1 MAAQFYFSRDT
12 KVYLTPAGSTAV
24 AWEIPVLDGFSFSQA
39 TNTSEITLAEAS
51 SGTNKSRRGRQMFT
65 DSFAPAEWSFSTYM
79 RPFLGKGDGSNAS
92 GAAAGAT
99 DWETSSVTTNKM
111 HAVEEALWAFF
122 IGASTFTAASGSTAG
137 SWNDG
142 VTNATSNLV
151 FDWTASELSAL
162 TEFDLYFELGGA
174 TAGNDVCYKIA
185 NCAVNEASIDFDI
198 DGIATIAWSG
208 FGKLISESGT
218 ATPSFTKEITEG
230 TTTTNNFIRN
240 RLTNLGI
247 TAADTSTFPGAGSG
261 VYNLVLT
268 GGNVTISNNLTYL
281 TPETLGVVNQPLGNV
296 TGTRSISGN
305 FTCYLDHTAGASAD
319 LFEDLIENTSGASS
333 ITNSFA
339 LTFGIGGASSVT
351 PSVQIELPQC
361 HFEVPAHSMDDIIS
375 LETNFHALPA
385 NLDPGTT
392 ADSYEIKVTYKGA
405 LA

>member
-51 SGTNKSRRGRQMFT
+51 SGTNKSRRSRQMFT
-65 DSFAPAEWSFSTYM
+65 DSYAPAEWSFSTYM
-79 RPFLGKGDGSNAS
+79 RPFGAVPAGSDTSLWEPSAS
-92 GAAAGAT
+92 ISG
-99 DWETSSVTTNKM
+99 NPQ

-122 IGASTFTAASGSTAG
+122 VGASTFTKGNGSTA
-137 SWNDG
+137 SAWNDG
-142 VTNATSNLV
+142 ITNSDTSMV
-151 FDWTASELSAL
+151 VDWTASELSTL

-208 FGKLISESGT
+208 FGKIITESGT
-218 ATPSFTKEITEG
+218 ATPSFTAEITEG
-230 TTTTNNFIRN
+230 TTTTSNFIRN

-268 GGNVTISNNLTYL
+268 GGNITISNNLTYL

-319 LFEDLIENTSGASS
+319 LFEDLIEATSV
-333 ITNSFA
+333 ITNSFD

-351 PSVQIELPQC
+351 PSVQIELPKC

-385 NLDPGTT
+385 SLDPGTG
-392 ADSYEIKVTYKGA
+392 ADNYEIKVTYKGA
-405 LA
+405 DLS

>member
-51 SGTNKSRRGRQMFT
+51 SGTNKSRRSRQMFT
-65 DSFAPAEWSFSTYM
+65 DSYAPAEWSLSTYM
-79 RPFLGKGDGSNAS
+79 RPFGAVPAGSDTSLWEPSAS
-92 GAAAGAT
+92 ISG
-99 DWETSSVTTNKM
+99 NPQ

-122 IGASTFTAASGSTAG
+122 VGASTFTKGNGSTA
-137 SWNDG
+137 SAWNDG
-142 VTNATSNLV
+142 VTNSDTSMV
-151 FDWTASELSAL
+151 VDWTASELSTL

-208 FGKLISESGT
+208 FGKIITESGT
-218 ATPSFTKEITEG
+218 ATPSFTAEITEG
-230 TTTTNNFIRN
+230 TTTTSNFIRN

-281 TPETLGVVNQPLGNV
+281 TPETLDVNL
-296 TGTRSISGN
+296 
-305 FTCYLDHTAGASAD
+305 
-319 LFEDLIENTSGASS
+319 
-333 ITNSFA
+333 
-339 LTFGIGGASSVT
+339 
-351 PSVQIELPQC
+351 
-361 HFEVPAHSMDDIIS
+361 
-375 LETNFHALPA
+375 
-385 NLDPGTT
+385 
-392 ADSYEIKVTYKGA
+392 
-405 LA
+405 

>member
-51 SGTNKSRRGRQMFT
+51 SGTNKSRRSRQMFT
-65 DSFAPAEWSFSTYM
+65 DSYAPAEWSFSTYM
-79 RPFLGKGDGSNAS
+79 RPFGAVPAGSDTSLWEPSAS
-92 GAAAGAT
+92 ISG
-99 DWETSSVTTNKM
+99 NPQ

-122 IGASTFTAASGSTAG
+122 VGASTFTKGNGSTA
-137 SWNDG
+137 SAWNDG
-142 VTNATSNLV
+142 VTNSDTSMV
-151 FDWTASELSAL
+151 VDWTASELSTL

-208 FGKLISESGT
+208 FGKIITESGT
-218 ATPSFTKEITEG
+218 ATPSFTAEITEG
-230 TTTTNNFIRN
+230 TTTTSNFIRN

-268 GGNVTISNNLTYL
+268 GGNITISNNLTYL

-296 TGTRSISGN
+296 TGTRTISGN

-319 LFEDLIENTSGASS
+319 LFEDLIEATSV
-333 ITNSFA
+333 ITNSFD

-351 PSVQIELPQC
+351 PSVQIELPKC
-361 HFEVPAHSMDDIIS
+361 HFEVPAHSMDDVIS

-385 NLDPGTT
+385 SLDPGTG
-392 ADSYEIKVTYKGA
+392 ADNYEIKVTYKGA
-405 LA
+405 DLS

>member
-51 SGTNKSRRGRQMFT
+51 SGTNKSRRSRQMFT
-65 DSFAPAEWSFSTYM
+65 DSYAPAEWSFSTYM
-79 RPFLGKGDGSNAS
+79 RPFGAVPAGSDTSLWEPSAS
-92 GAAAGAT
+92 ISG
-99 DWETSSVTTNKM
+99 NPQ

-122 IGASTFTAASGSTAG
+122 VGASTFTKGNGSTA
-137 SWNDG
+137 SAWNDG
-142 VTNATSNLV
+142 VTNSDTSMV
-151 FDWTASELSAL
+151 VDWTASELSTL

-208 FGKLISESGT
+208 FGKIITESGT
-218 ATPSFTKEITEG
+218 ATPSFTAEITEG
-230 TTTTNNFIRN
+230 TTTTSNFIRN

-268 GGNVTISNNLTYL
+268 GGNITISNNLTYL

-319 LFEDLIENTSGASS
+319 LFEDLIEATSV
-333 ITNSFA
+333 ITNSFD

-351 PSVQIELPQC
+351 PSVQIELPKC
-361 HFEVPAHSMDDIIS
+361 HFEVPAHSMDDVIS

-385 NLDPGTT
+385 SLDPGTG
-392 ADSYEIKVTYKGA
+392 ADNYEIKVTYKGA
-405 LA
+405 DLS

>member
-51 SGTNKSRRGRQMFT
+51 SGTNKSRRSRQMFT
-65 DSFAPAEWSFSTYM
+65 DSYAPAEWSFSTYM
-79 RPFLGKGDGSNAS
+79 RPFGAVPAGSDTSLWEPSAS
-92 GAAAGAT
+92 ISG
-99 DWETSSVTTNKM
+99 NPQ

-122 IGASTFTAASGSTAG
+122 VGASTFTKGNGSTA
-137 SWNDG
+137 SAWNDG
-142 VTNATSNLV
+142 ITNSDTSMV
-151 FDWTASELSAL
+151 VDWTASELSTL

-174 TAGNDVCYKIA
+174 TSGNDVCYKIA

-208 FGKLISESGT
+208 FGKIITESGT
-218 ATPSFTKEITEG
+218 ATPSFTAEITEG
-230 TTTTNNFIRN
+230 TTTTSNFIRN

-268 GGNVTISNNLTYL
+268 GGNITISNNLTYL

-296 TGTRSISGN
+296 TGTRTISGN

-319 LFEDLIENTSGASS
+319 LFEDLIEATSV
-333 ITNSFA
+333 ITNSFD

-351 PSVQIELPQC
+351 PSVQIELPKC
-361 HFEVPAHSMDDIIS
+361 HFEVPAHSMDDVIS

-385 NLDPGTT
+385 SLDPGTG
-392 ADSYEIKVTYKGA
+392 ADNYEIKVTYKGA
-405 LA
+405 DLS

>member
-51 SGTNKSRRGRQMFT
+51 SGTNKSRRSRQMFT
-65 DSFAPAEWSFSTYM
+65 DSYAPAEWSFSTYM
-79 RPFLGKGDGSNAS
+79 RPFGAVPAGSDTTLWEPSAS
-92 GAAAGAT
+92 ISG
-99 DWETSSVTTNKM
+99 NPQ

-122 IGASTFTAASGSTAG
+122 VGASTFTLGNGSTA
-137 SWNDG
+137 SAWNDG
-142 VTNATSNLV
+142 ITNSDSTMIV
-151 FDWTASELSAL
+151 DWTASELSTL

-208 FGKLISESGT
+208 FGKIITESGT
-218 ATPSFTKEITEG
+218 ATPSFTAEITEG
-230 TTTTNNFIRN
+230 TTTTSNFIRN

-268 GGNVTISNNLTYL
+268 GGNITISNNLTYL

-319 LFEDLIENTSGASS
+319 LFEDLIEATSV
-333 ITNSFA
+333 ITNSFD

-351 PSVQIELPQC
+351 PSVQIELPKC
-361 HFEVPAHSMDDIIS
+361 HFEVPAHSMDDVIS

-385 NLDPGTT
+385 SLDPGTG
-392 ADSYEIKVTYKGA
+392 ADNYEIKVTYKGA
-405 LA
+405 DLS

>member
-24 AWEIPVLDGFSFSQA
+24 AWEISVLDGFSFSQA

-51 SGTNKSRRGRQMFT
+51 SGTNKSRRSRQMFT
-65 DSFAPAEWSFSTYM
+65 DSYAPAEWSFSTYM
-79 RPFLGKGDGSNAS
+79 RPFGAVPAGSDTTLWEPSAS
-92 GAAAGAT
+92 ISG
-99 DWETSSVTTNKM
+99 NPQ

-122 IGASTFTAASGSTAG
+122 VGASTFTKGNGSTA
-137 SWNDG
+137 SAWDDG
-142 VTNATSNLV
+142 ITNSDSTMV
-151 FDWTASELSAL
+151 VDWTASELSTL

-174 TAGNDVCYKIA
+174 TSGNDVCYKIA

-208 FGKLISESGT
+208 FGKLITESGT
-218 ATPSFTKEITEG
+218 ATPSFTAEITEG
-230 TTTTNNFIRN
+230 TTTTSNFIRN

-268 GGNVTISNNLTYL
+268 GGNITISNNLTYL

-319 LFEDLIENTSGASS
+319 LFEDLIEATSV
-333 ITNSFA
+333 ITNSFD

-351 PSVQIELPQC
+351 PSVQIELPKC
-361 HFEVPAHSMDDIIS
+361 HFEVPAHSMDDVIS

-385 NLDPGTT
+385 SLDPGTG
-392 ADSYEIKVTYKGA
+392 ADNYEIKVTYKGA
-405 LA
+405 DLS

>member
-51 SGTNKSRRGRQMFT
+51 SGTNKSRRSRQMFT
-65 DSFAPAEWSFSTYM
+65 DSYAPAEWSFSTYM
-79 RPFLGKGDGSNAS
+79 RPFGAVPAGSDTTLWEPSAS
-92 GAAAGAT
+92 ISG
-99 DWETSSVTTNKM
+99 NPQ

-122 IGASTFTAASGSTAG
+122 VGASTFTKGNGSTG
-137 SWNDG
+137 SAWNDG
-142 VTNATSNLV
+142 ITNSDTTMV
-151 FDWTASELSAL
+151 VDWTASEISTL

-174 TAGNDVCYKIA
+174 TSGNDVCYKIA

-208 FGKLISESGT
+208 FGKVISESGT
-218 ATPSFTKEITEG
+218 ATPSFTAEITEG
-230 TTTTNNFIRN
+230 TTTTTNFIRN

-247 TAADTSTFPGAGSG
+247 TAADTTTFPGAGSG

-268 GGNVTISNNLTYL
+268 GGNITISNNLTYL

-319 LFEDLIENTSGASS
+319 LFEDLIEATSVV
-333 ITNSFA
+333 TNSFD
-339 LTFGIGGASSVT
+339 LSFGIGGASSIT
-351 PSVQIELPQC
+351 PSVQVELPKC
-361 HFEVPAHSMDDIIS
+361 HFEVPAHSMDDVIS

-385 NLDPGTT
+385 SLDPGTG
-392 ADSYEIKVTYKGA
+392 ADNYEIKVTYKGA
-405 LA
+405 DLS

>member
-51 SGTNKSRRGRQMFT
+51 SGTNKSRRSRQMFT
-65 DSFAPAEWSFSTYM
+65 DSYAPAEWSFSTYM
-79 RPFLGKGDGSNAS
+79 RPFGAVPAGSDTSLWEPSSSIS
-92 GAAAGAT
+92 G
-99 DWETSSVTTNKM
+99 NPQ

-122 IGASTFTAASGSTAG
+122 VGASTFTLGNGSTA
-137 SWNDG
+137 SAWNDG
-142 VTNATSNLV
+142 ITNSDSTMV
-151 FDWTASELSAL
+151 VDWTASELSTL

-174 TAGNDVCYKIA
+174 TSGNDVCYKIA

-218 ATPSFTKEITEG
+218 ATPSFTAEITEG
-230 TTTTNNFIRN
+230 TTTTSNFIRN

-268 GGNVTISNNLTYL
+268 GGNITISNNLTYL
-281 TPETLGVVNQPLGNV
+281 TPETLGTVNQPLGNV
-296 TGTRSISGN
+296 TGTRTISGN

-319 LFEDLIENTSGASS
+319 LFEDLIEATSV
-333 ITNSFA
+333 ITNSFD

-351 PSVQIELPQC
+351 PSVQIELPKC

-385 NLDPGTT
+385 NLDPGTG
-392 ADSYEIKVTYKGA
+392 ADNYEIKVTYKGA
-405 LA
+405 DLS

>member
-51 SGTNKSRRGRQMFT
+51 SGTNKSRRSRQMFT
-65 DSFAPAEWSFSTYM
+65 DSYAPAEWSFSTYM
-79 RPFLGKGDGSNAS
+79 RPFGAVPAGSDTTLWEPSAS
-92 GAAAGAT
+92 ISG
-99 DWETSSVTTNKM
+99 NPQ

-122 IGASTFTAASGSTAG
+122 VGASTFTKGNGSTA
-137 SWNDG
+137 SAWNDG
-142 VTNATSNLV
+142 VTNSDTSMV
-151 FDWTASELSAL
+151 VDWTASELSTL

-208 FGKLISESGT
+208 FGKIITESGT
-218 ATPSFTKEITEG
+218 ATPSFTAEITEG
-230 TTTTNNFIRN
+230 TTTTSNFIRN

-319 LFEDLIENTSGASS
+319 LFEDLIEATSV
-333 ITNSFA
+333 ITNSFD

-351 PSVQIELPQC
+351 PSVQIELPKC
-361 HFEVPAHSMDDIIS
+361 HFEVPAHSMDDVIS

-385 NLDPGTT
+385 SLDPGTG
-392 ADSYEIKVTYKGA
+392 ADNYEIKVTYKGA
-405 LA
+405 DLS

>member
-51 SGTNKSRRGRQMFT
+51 SGTNKSRRSRQMFT
-65 DSFAPAEWSFSTYM
+65 DSYAPAEWSFSTYM
-79 RPFLGKGDGSNAS
+79 RPFGAVPAGSDTTLWEPSAS
-92 GAAAGAT
+92 ISG
-99 DWETSSVTTNKM
+99 NPQ

-122 IGASTFTAASGSTAG
+122 VGASTFTKGNGSTA
-137 SWNDG
+137 SAWNDG
-142 VTNATSNLV
+142 VTNSDTSMV
-151 FDWTASELSAL
+151 VDWTASELSTL

-208 FGKLISESGT
+208 FGKIITESGT
-218 ATPSFTKEITEG
+218 ATPSFTAEITEG
-230 TTTTNNFIRN
+230 TTTTSNFIRN

-268 GGNVTISNNLTYL
+268 GGNITISNNLTYL

-296 TGTRSISGN
+296 TGTRTISGN

-319 LFEDLIENTSGASS
+319 LFEDLIEATSV
-333 ITNSFA
+333 ITNSFD

-351 PSVQIELPQC
+351 PSVQIELPKC
-361 HFEVPAHSMDDIIS
+361 HFEVPAHSMDDVIS

-385 NLDPGTT
+385 SLDPGTG
-392 ADSYEIKVTYKGA
+392 ADNYEIKVTYKGA
-405 LA
+405 DLS

>member
-51 SGTNKSRRGRQMFT
+51 SGTNKSRRSRQMFT
-65 DSFAPAEWSFSTYM
+65 DSYAPAEWSFSTYM
-79 RPFLGKGDGSNAS
+79 RPFGAVPAGSDTTLWEPSAS
-92 GAAAGAT
+92 ISG
-99 DWETSSVTTNKM
+99 NPQ

-122 IGASTFTAASGSTAG
+122 VGASTFTKGNGSTA
-137 SWNDG
+137 SAWNDG
-142 VTNATSNLV
+142 VTNSDTSMV
-151 FDWTASELSAL
+151 VDWTASELSTL

-208 FGKLISESGT
+208 FGKIITESGT
-218 ATPSFTKEITEG
+218 ATPSFTAEITEG
-230 TTTTNNFIRN
+230 TTTTSNFIRN

-268 GGNVTISNNLTYL
+268 GGNITISNNLTYL

-319 LFEDLIENTSGASS
+319 LFEDLIEATSV
-333 ITNSFA
+333 ITNSFD

-351 PSVQIELPQC
+351 PSVQIELPKC
-361 HFEVPAHSMDDIIS
+361 HFEVPAHSMDDVIS

-385 NLDPGTT
+385 SLDPGTG
-392 ADSYEIKVTYKGA
+392 ADNYEIKVTYKGA
-405 LA
+405 DLS

>member
-79 RPFLGKGDGSNAS
+79 RPFASTPAGSDTTLWEPSAS
-92 GAAAGAT
+92 IA
-99 DWETSSVTTNKM
+99 DNPQ
-111 HAVEEALWAFF
+111 HAVEEPLWAFMV
-122 IGASTFTAASGSTAG
+122 GAATFALGSGSTA
-137 SWNDG
+137 SAWNDG
-142 VTNATSNLV
+142 ITNSDTNMIV
-151 FDWTASELSAL
+151 DWSASELSTL

-208 FGKLISESGT
+208 FGKSITESGA
-218 ATPSFTKEITEG
+218 ATPTFTAEIDEAVDSTA
-230 TTTTNNFIRN
+230 NFIRN
-240 RLTNLGI
+240 RLTNLTV
-247 TAADTSTFPGAGSG
+247 TAADTTTFPGSSGGSYG
-261 VYNLVLT
+261 LVLT
-268 GGNVTISNNLTYL
+268 GGNITISNNLTYL
-281 TPETLGVVNQPLGNV
+281 TPETLGVINLPLGNV
-296 TGTRSISGN
+296 TGTRSITGN
-305 FTCYLDHTAGASAD
+305 FTCYLDHTSGASAD
-319 LFEDLIENTSGASS
+319 LFEDLVENTTGSSS

-339 LTFGIGGASSVT
+339 LTFGIGGGTSAAHN
-351 PSVQIELPQC
+351 VQVALPKC
-361 HFEVPAHSMDDIIS
+361 HLEVPSHSMDDIIS

-385 NLDPGTT
+385 NLDPGAT
-392 ADSYEIKVTYKGA
+392 ADSYEIKLTYKGA
-405 LA
+405 

>member
-51 SGTNKSRRGRQMFT
+51 SGTNKSRRSRQMFT
-65 DSFAPAEWSFSTYM
+65 DSYAPAEWSFSTYM
-79 RPFLGKGDGSNAS
+79 RPFGAVPAGSDTTLWEPSAS
-92 GAAAGAT
+92 ISG
-99 DWETSSVTTNKM
+99 NPQ

-122 IGASTFTAASGSTAG
+122 VGASTFTKGNGSTA
-137 SWNDG
+137 SAWNDG
-142 VTNATSNLV
+142 VTNSDTSMV
-151 FDWTASELSAL
+151 VDWTASELSTL

-208 FGKLISESGT
+208 FGKIITESGT
-218 ATPSFTKEITEG
+218 ATPSFTAEITEG
-230 TTTTNNFIRN
+230 TTTTSNFIRN

-268 GGNVTISNNLTYL
+268 GGNITISNNLTYL

-296 TGTRSISGN
+296 TGTRPLSGN

-319 LFEDLIENTSGASS
+319 LFEDLIEATSV
-333 ITNSFA
+333 ITNSFD

-351 PSVQIELPQC
+351 PSVQIELPKC
-361 HFEVPAHSMDDIIS
+361 HFEVPAHSMDDVIS

-385 NLDPGTT
+385 SLDPGTG
-392 ADSYEIKVTYKGA
+392 ADNYEIKVTYKGA
-405 LA
+405 DLS

>member
-51 SGTNKSRRGRQMFT
+51 SGTNKSRRSRQMFT
-65 DSFAPAEWSFSTYM
+65 DSYAPAEWSFSTYM
-79 RPFLGKGDGSNAS
+79 RPFGAVPAGSDTTLWEPSAS
-92 GAAAGAT
+92 ISG
-99 DWETSSVTTNKM
+99 NPQ

-122 IGASTFTAASGSTAG
+122 VGASTFTKGNGSTA
-137 SWNDG
+137 SAWNDG
-142 VTNATSNLV
+142 ITNSDSSMV
-151 FDWTASELSAL
+151 VDWTASELSTL

-174 TAGNDVCYKIA
+174 TSGNDVCYKIA

-208 FGKLISESGT
+208 FGKIITESGT
-218 ATPSFTKEITEG
+218 ATPSFTAEITEG
-230 TTTTNNFIRN
+230 TTTTSNFIRN

-268 GGNVTISNNLTYL
+268 GGNITISNNLTYL

-296 TGTRSISGN
+296 TGTRTISGN

-319 LFEDLIENTSGASS
+319 LFEDLIEATSV
-333 ITNSFA
+333 ITNSFD

-351 PSVQIELPQC
+351 PSVQIELPKC
-361 HFEVPAHSMDDIIS
+361 HFEVPAHSMDDVIS

-385 NLDPGTT
+385 SLDPGTG
-392 ADSYEIKVTYKGA
+392 ADNYEIKVTYKGA
-405 LA
+405 DLS

>member
-51 SGTNKSRRGRQMFT
+51 SGTNKSRRSRQMFT
-65 DSFAPAEWSFSTYM
+65 DSYAPAEWSFSTYM
-79 RPFLGKGDGSNAS
+79 RPFGAVPAGSDTTLWEPSAS
-92 GAAAGAT
+92 ISG
-99 DWETSSVTTNKM
+99 NPQ

-122 IGASTFTAASGSTAG
+122 VGASTFTKGNGSTA
-137 SWNDG
+137 SAWNDG
-142 VTNATSNLV
+142 VTNSDTSMV
-151 FDWTASELSAL
+151 VDWTASELSTL

-208 FGKLISESGT
+208 FGKIITDSGT
-218 ATPSFTKEITEG
+218 ATPSFTAEITEG
-230 TTTTNNFIRN
+230 TTTTSNFIRN

-268 GGNVTISNNLTYL
+268 GGNITISNNLTYL

-296 TGTRSISGN
+296 TGTRTISGN

-319 LFEDLIENTSGASS
+319 LFEDLIDATSV
-333 ITNSFA
+333 ITNSFD

-351 PSVQIELPQC
+351 PSVQIELPKC
-361 HFEVPAHSMDDIIS
+361 HFEVPAHSMDDVIS

-385 NLDPGTT
+385 SLDPGTG
-392 ADSYEIKVTYKGA
+392 ADNYEIKVTYKGA
-405 LA
+405 DLS

>member
-51 SGTNKSRRGRQMFT
+51 SGTNKSRRSRQMFT
-65 DSFAPAEWSFSTYM
+65 DSYAPAEWSFSTYM
-79 RPFLGKGDGSNAS
+79 RPFGAVPAGSDTSLWEPSAS
-92 GAAAGAT
+92 ISG
-99 DWETSSVTTNKM
+99 NPQ

-122 IGASTFTAASGSTAG
+122 VGASTFTKGNGSTA
-137 SWNDG
+137 SAWNDG
-142 VTNATSNLV
+142 ITNSDTSMV
-151 FDWTASELSAL
+151 VDWTASELSTL
-162 TEFDLYFELGGA
+162 TEFDLYFELCGA

-208 FGKLISESGT
+208 FGKIITESGT
-218 ATPSFTKEITEG
+218 ATPSFTAEITEG
-230 TTTTNNFIRN
+230 TTTTSNFIRN

-268 GGNVTISNNLTYL
+268 GGNITISNNLTYL

-319 LFEDLIENTSGASS
+319 LFEDLIEATSV
-333 ITNSFA
+333 ITNSFD

-351 PSVQIELPQC
+351 PSVQIELPKC
-361 HFEVPAHSMDDIIS
+361 HFEVPAHSMDDVIS

-385 NLDPGTT
+385 SLDPGTG
-392 ADSYEIKVTYKGA
+392 ADNYEIKVTYKGA
-405 LA
+405 DLS

>member
-24 AWEIPVLDGFSFSQA
+24 AWELPVLDGFSFSQA

-51 SGTNKSRRGRQMFT
+51 SGTNKSRRSRQMFT
-65 DSFAPAEWSFSTYM
+65 DSYAPAEWSFSTYM
-79 RPFLGKGDGSNAS
+79 RPFGAVPAGSDTSLWEPSAS
-92 GAAAGAT
+92 ISG
-99 DWETSSVTTNKM
+99 NPQ

-122 IGASTFTAASGSTAG
+122 VGASTFTKGNGSTA
-137 SWNDG
+137 SAWNDG
-142 VTNATSNLV
+142 VTNSDTSMV
-151 FDWTASELSAL
+151 VDWTASELSTL

-208 FGKLISESGT
+208 FGKIITESGT
-218 ATPSFTKEITEG
+218 ATPSFTAEITEG
-230 TTTTNNFIRN
+230 TTTTSNFIRN

-268 GGNVTISNNLTYL
+268 GGNITISNNLTYL

-296 TGTRSISGN
+296 TGTRTISGN

-319 LFEDLIENTSGASS
+319 LFEDLIEATSV
-333 ITNSFA
+333 ITNSFD

-351 PSVQIELPQC
+351 PSVQIELPKC
-361 HFEVPAHSMDDIIS
+361 HFEVPAHSMDDVIS

-385 NLDPGTT
+385 SLDPGTG
-392 ADSYEIKVTYKGA
+392 ADNYEIKVTYKGA
-405 LA
+405 DLS

>member
-51 SGTNKSRRGRQMFT
+51 SGTNKSRRSRQMFT
-65 DSFAPAEWSFSTYM
+65 DSYAPAEWSFSTYM
-79 RPFLGKGDGSNAS
+79 RPFGAVPAGSDTTLWEPSAS
-92 GAAAGAT
+92 ISG
-99 DWETSSVTTNKM
+99 NPQ

-122 IGASTFTAASGSTAG
+122 VGASTFTLGNGSTA
-137 SWNDG
+137 SAWNDG
-142 VTNATSNLV
+142 ITNSDSTMV
-151 FDWTASELSAL
+151 VDWTASELSTL

-208 FGKLISESGT
+208 FGKIITESGT
-218 ATPSFTKEITEG
+218 ATPSFTAEITEG
-230 TTTTNNFIRN
+230 TTTTSNFIRN

-268 GGNVTISNNLTYL
+268 GGNITISNNLTYL

-296 TGTRSISGN
+296 TGTRTISGN

-319 LFEDLIENTSGASS
+319 LFEDLIEATSV
-333 ITNSFA
+333 ITNSFD

-351 PSVQIELPQC
+351 PSVQIELPKC
-361 HFEVPAHSMDDIIS
+361 HFEVPAHSMDDVIS

-385 NLDPGTT
+385 SLDPGTG
-392 ADSYEIKVTYKGA
+392 ADNYEIKVTYKGA
-405 LA
+405 DLS

>member
-51 SGTNKSRRGRQMFT
+51 SGTNKSRRSRQMFT
-65 DSFAPAEWSFSTYM
+65 DSYAPAEWSFSTYM
-79 RPFLGKGDGSNAS
+79 RPFGAVPAGSDTTLWEPSSSIS
-92 GAAAGAT
+92 G
-99 DWETSSVTTNKM
+99 NPQ

-122 IGASTFTAASGSTAG
+122 VGASTFTLGNGSTA
-137 SWNDG
+137 SAWNDG
-142 VTNATSNLV
+142 ITNSDTTMV
-151 FDWTASELSAL
+151 VDWTASELSAL

-174 TAGNDVCYKIA
+174 TSGNDVCYKIA

-208 FGKLISESGT
+208 FGKLITESGT
-218 ATPSFTKEITEG
+218 ATPSFTAEITEG
-230 TTTTNNFIRN
+230 TTTTSNFIRN

-268 GGNVTISNNLTYL
+268 GGNITISNNLTYL
-281 TPETLGVVNQPLGNV
+281 TPETLGTVNQPLGNV
-296 TGTRSISGN
+296 TGTRTISGN

-319 LFEDLIENTSGASS
+319 LFEDLIEATSV
-333 ITNSFA
+333 ITNSFD

-351 PSVQIELPQC
+351 PSVQIELPKC

-385 NLDPGTT
+385 NLDPGTG
-392 ADSYEIKVTYKGA
+392 ADNYEIKVTYKGA
-405 LA
+405 DLS

>member
-51 SGTNKSRRGRQMFT
+51 SGTNKSRRSRQMFT
-65 DSFAPAEWSFSTYM
+65 DSYAPAEWSFSTYM
-79 RPFLGKGDGSNAS
+79 RPFGAVPAGSDTSLWEPSVSIS
-92 GAAAGAT
+92 G
-99 DWETSSVTTNKM
+99 NPQ

-122 IGASTFTAASGSTAG
+122 VGASTFTLGNGSTA
-137 SWNDG
+137 SAWNDG
-142 VTNATSNLV
+142 ITNSDSTMV
-151 FDWTASELSAL
+151 VDWTASELSAL

-174 TAGNDVCYKIA
+174 TSGNDVCYKIA

-218 ATPSFTKEITEG
+218 ATPSFTAEITEG
-230 TTTTNNFIRN
+230 TTTTSNFIRN

-268 GGNVTISNNLTYL
+268 GGNITISNNLTYL
-281 TPETLGVVNQPLGNV
+281 TPETLGTVNQPLGNV
-296 TGTRSISGN
+296 TGTRTISGN
-305 FTCYLDHTAGASAD
+305 FTCYLDHTAGSSAD
-319 LFEDLIENTSGASS
+319 LFEDLIEATSV
-333 ITNSFA
+333 ITNSFDS
-339 LTFGIGGASSVT
+339 TFGIGGASSVT
-351 PSVQIELPQC
+351 PSVQIELPKC

-385 NLDPGTT
+385 SLDPGSG
-392 ADSYEIKVTYKGA
+392 ADNYEIKVTYKGA
-405 LA
+405 DLS

>member
-12 KVYLTPAGSTAV
+12 KVYLTPAGSTAI

-51 SGTNKSRRGRQMFT
+51 SGTNKSRRSRQMFT
-65 DSFAPAEWSFSTYM
+65 DSYAPAEWSFSTYM
-79 RPFLGKGDGSNAS
+79 RPFGAVPAGSDTSLWEPSAS
-92 GAAAGAT
+92 ISG
-99 DWETSSVTTNKM
+99 NPQ

-122 IGASTFTAASGSTAG
+122 VGASTFTKGNGSTA
-137 SWNDG
+137 SAWNDG
-142 VTNATSNLV
+142 VTNSDTSMV
-151 FDWTASELSAL
+151 VDWTASELSTL

-208 FGKLISESGT
+208 FGKIITESGT
-218 ATPSFTKEITEG
+218 ATPSFTAEITEG
-230 TTTTNNFIRN
+230 TTTTSNFIRN

-268 GGNVTISNNLTYL
+268 GGNITISNNLTYL
-281 TPETLGVVNQPLGNV
+281 SPETLGVVNQPLGNV

-319 LFEDLIENTSGASS
+319 LFEDLIEATSV
-333 ITNSFA
+333 ITNSFD

-351 PSVQIELPQC
+351 PSVQIELPKC
-361 HFEVPAHSMDDIIS
+361 HFEVPAHSMDDVIS

-385 NLDPGTT
+385 SLDPGTG
-392 ADSYEIKVTYKGA
+392 ADNYEIKVTYKGA
-405 LA
+405 DLS

>member
-51 SGTNKSRRGRQMFT
+51 SGTNKSRRSRQMFT
-65 DSFAPAEWSFSTYM
+65 DSYAPAEWSFSTYM
-79 RPFLGKGDGSNAS
+79 RPFGAVPAGSDTSLWEPSAS
-92 GAAAGAT
+92 ISG
-99 DWETSSVTTNKM
+99 NPQ

-122 IGASTFTAASGSTAG
+122 VGASTFTKGNGSTA
-137 SWNDG
+137 SAWNDG
-142 VTNATSNLV
+142 VTNSDTSMV
-151 FDWTASELSAL
+151 VDWTASELSTL

-208 FGKLISESGT
+208 FGKIITESGT
-218 ATPSFTKEITEG
+218 ATPSFTAEITEG
-230 TTTTNNFIRN
+230 TTTTSNFIRN

-268 GGNVTISNNLTYL
+268 GGNITISNNLTYL

-319 LFEDLIENTSGASS
+319 LFEDLIEATSV
-333 ITNSFA
+333 ITNSFD

-351 PSVQIELPQC
+351 PSVQIELPKC

-385 NLDPGTT
+385 SLDPGTG
-392 ADSYEIKVTYKGA
+392 ADNYEIKVTYKGA
-405 LA
+405 DLS

>member
-51 SGTNKSRRGRQMFT
+51 SGTNKSRRSRQMFT
-65 DSFAPAEWSFSTYM
+65 DSYAPAEWSFSTYM
-79 RPFLGKGDGSNAS
+79 RPFGAVPAGSDTSLWEPSAS
-92 GAAAGAT
+92 ISG
-99 DWETSSVTTNKM
+99 NPQ

-122 IGASTFTAASGSTAG
+122 VGASTFTKGNGSTA
-137 SWNDG
+137 SAWNDG
-142 VTNATSNLV
+142 ITNSDTSMV
-151 FDWTASELSAL
+151 VDWTASELSTL

-208 FGKLISESGT
+208 FGKIITESGT
-218 ATPSFTKEITEG
+218 ATPSFTAEITEG
-230 TTTTNNFIRN
+230 TTTTSNFIRN

-268 GGNVTISNNLTYL
+268 GGNITISNNLTYL

-319 LFEDLIENTSGASS
+319 LFEDLIEATSV
-333 ITNSFA
+333 ITNSFD

-351 PSVQIELPQC
+351 PSVQIELPKC
-361 HFEVPAHSMDDIIS
+361 HFEVPAHSMDDVIS

-385 NLDPGTT
+385 SLDPGTG
-392 ADSYEIKVTYKGA
+392 ADNYEIKVTYKGA
-405 LA
+405 DLS